1 MTTEEKYKEIVESR
15 NVADGESKEP
25 SGVKVDPPTEEKP
38 ADTKPA
44 EVTEKQQ
51 VAGKKE
57 GEEGKDTTKKVPT
70 DYEKQQHELASMR
83 FNSKKT
89 EKALLKQIEDLKAEI
104 EGLKGGK
111 KTEQKKR
118 SDFNSDDE
126 YGDYLRQNLEKD
138 VTDKILKQVKEQND
152 SVARQNEFNRKLTED
167 LDKIQ
172 QGLGNKIIAELN
184 DPESVM
190 SQIILDENGESMV
203 TAIRESSRRA
213 DILALMQ
220 ARPEIFKNILALP
233 PKKQEYRIYALEDQ
247 IDAKYAQ
254 LSKKQQDDKEKEER
268 SASLPTAGSF
278 GVHGNGTTDISG
290 LSTEERVARY
300 KAEMRKKIH

>member
-15 NVADGESKEP
+15 KVADGESKEP
-25 SGVKVDPPTEEKP
+25 SGVKVDPPAETPTE
-38 ADTKPA
+38 TKPT

-89 EKALLKQIEDLKAEI
+89 EKALLKQIEELKAEI
-104 EGLKGGK
+104 AGLKGGE

-126 YGDYLRQNLEKD
+126 YGEYLRQNFEKD
-138 VTDKILKQVKEQND
+138 VTEKVLKQVKEQND
-152 SVARQNEFNRKLTED
+152 SIARQNEFSRKLNED
-167 LDKIQ
+167 LNKIQ
-172 QGLGNKIIAELN
+172 QGLGDKIIAELSN
-184 DPESVM
+184 PESTM
-190 SQIILDENGESMV
+190 SQIIMDENGEAMAS
-203 TAIRESSRRA
+203 AIRDSNRRA
-213 DILALMQ
+213 DLLALMQ
-220 ARPEIFKNILALP
+220 AKPQIFQEILALP

-247 IDAKYAQ
+247 IELKYAQ

-268 SASLPTAGSF
+268 SASLPTAGAF
-278 GVHGNGTTDISG
+278 GVHGNGTSDISG

-300 KAEMRKKIH
+300 KAEMRKKFH